1 MPQVQVFAGHSID
14 RNDEREPTT
23 VQHDYIPVGELPE
36 MLRAVGLNYKQAD
49 YFGTRQVVMVIN
61 PDPDLSGTL
70 PLSANQQIDNLRRA
84 LVASGVKEP
93 LVDAIQNGGLLEGGQ
108 I

>member
-1 MPQVQVFAGHSID
+1 MPHIQVFAGHSNNI
-14 RNDEREPTT
+14 DERPPSAKIHGYVAESEVNET
-23 VQHDYIPVGELPE
+23 
-36 MLRAVGLNYKQAD
+36 LRQIGLEYKTAD
-49 YFGTRQVVMVIN
+49 YFTSRQVVIVID